1 MKGNG
6 YVCGCMLVEANKN
19 KQLRTMNEKENV
31 EIDFL
36 KVADSKIK
44 AEILTFREYLID
56 SSNFFER
63 NANAE
68 NELKRD
74 EESFK
79 KFLYNSQL
87 LTYYAFLEAWLK
99 DLCDCHHKLGFNRIT
114 IKDLAGRNYIE
125 KSMLYLEK
133 VGDFHLENLKG
144 EWIRIQNLQQ
154 IRNLI
159 AHNNSNIVKDLN
171 IPIDK
176 QSQYQLISKEKSIKL
191 DLSTGDFYIKEK
203 EFLLDVLDLFQL
215 YLSKIIRMIDK
226 PRVVV
231 ISSELPYDM
240 GSWGIE
246 KIITLIKE
254 TISGIEQLENC
265 KTRTDEYRY
274 SDTIENGIGNYKS
287 MNWNLTKLL
296 SLFAGARWDVG
307 DAGIINENGKRG
319 LTELKEKYNVR
330 DIFEDSPE
338 DLEIDISSN
347 HEPPF

>member
-1 MKGNG
+1 
-6 YVCGCMLVEANKN
+6 
-19 KQLRTMNEKENV
+19 MNEQENV

-36 KVADSKIK
+36 KNADSKIK

-56 SSNFFER
+56 SSNFFDG
-63 NANAE
+63 NTNAE
-68 NELKRD
+68 SELKRN

-87 LTYYAFLEAWLK
+87 LTYYAFFEAWLK
-99 DLCDCHHKLGFNRIT
+99 ELCDCHHKLGFNRMT
-114 IKDLAGRNYIE
+114 IKDVAGRNYIE
-125 KSMLYLEK
+125 KSKLYLEK
-133 VGDFHLENLKG
+133 VGDFHLGNLKG
-144 EWIRIQNLQQ
+144 EWTRIQTLQQ

-159 AHNNSNIVKDLN
+159 AHNNSNIVKDSN
-171 IPIDK
+171 KPIVK
-176 QSQYQLISKEKSIKL
+176 QSQYQLLSKEKSIKL

-203 EFLLDVLDLFQL
+203 GFLLDVLDLFEL

-231 ISSELPYDM
+231 KSSELPYDM

-246 KIITLIKE
+246 KILTLIKS
-254 TISGIEQLENC
+254 TINGVEQLENC

-287 MNWNLTKLL
+287 MNWILTKLL
-296 SLFAGARWDVG
+296 SLFAGSRWDVG
-307 DAGIINENGKRG
+307 DSEIINKNGKIG

-338 DLEIDISSN
+338 DLEIDISFDQ
-347 HEPPF
+347 EPPF